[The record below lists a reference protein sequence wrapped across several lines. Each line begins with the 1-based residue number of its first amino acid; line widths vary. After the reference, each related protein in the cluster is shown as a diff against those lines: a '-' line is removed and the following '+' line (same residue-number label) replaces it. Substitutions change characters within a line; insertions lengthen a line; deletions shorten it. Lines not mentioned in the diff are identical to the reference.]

1 MATQQVLLGKFKE
14 LQNKFD
20 PQKYTNTVLATEGE
34 LQAEQVKLQNQ
45 DIKKLDETLGELGLL
60 FKRKAMA
67 LSMALA
73 SPYGYVRGSNGI
85 MLMGGSGTFRDLSYT
100 APESPSKRIFA
111 TARIL
116 ANILKGNEDA
126 LKKANIPQGIISHLE
141 DRLVKVHQDE
151 VKLYTSV
158 AKIDELQRQ
167 LRMGNLDDKSAGSID
182 ELLKTA
188 RENHKT
194 ATEKREKFIKDIRK
208 NLAVPLALMNGSAPP
223 NFV

>member
-1 MATQQVLLGKFKE
+1 MATNPNFLKKFNE

-20 PQKYTNTVLATEGE
+20 PQQYTNTVLPEDKLQEEQAE
-34 LQAEQVKLQNQ
+34 LQKL

-60 FKRKAMA
+60 FKRKAIA

-85 MLMGGSGTFRDLSYT
+85 MLMGGAEKYDGLSYT

-116 ANILKGNEDA
+116 ANILKDNENV
-126 LKKANIPQGIISHLE
+126 LKGKISQGIITELE
-141 DRLVKVHQDE
+141 KELVKVHKDE
-151 VKLYTSV
+151 VELYTSV
-158 AKIDELQRQ
+158 AKMDELQRQ
-167 LRMGNLDDKSAGSID
+167 LRMGNLDDKSVKSID
-182 ELLKTA
+182 ELIKSA

-194 ATEKREKFIKDIRK
+194 ATEKREKFIKDVRK